1 MRRTMAGDD
10 NGWRR
15 VESTLI
21 KPYTVIGN
29 LYGLSNPVGFWV
41 LLERKLGFEPERLEM
56 GFSGFLDVPA
66 PSQLPQGGRLQTV
79 KKVPWDW
86 KAHFRCW
93 NESWAF
99 VSEGWN
105 KKSWALRF

>member
-41 LLERKLGFEPERLEM
+41 LLERKLGFEPESWNGLL
-56 GFSGFLDVPA
+56 GISPVPA
-66 PSQLPQGGRLQTV
+66 V
-79 KKVPWDW
+79 KVPRDW
-86 KAHFRCW
+86 KAHSKVGTKVGLWGQR
-93 NESWAF
+93 
-99 VSEGWN
+99 VGT
-105 KKSWALRF
+105 KKVGI